1 MLKLKEL
8 INNPMTGYVT
18 DSSARSLTDN
28 TKKWKRGQ
36 WHNCMLEI
44 IKGNGKGQLR
54 IINRNNKDTVFFS
67 DAWLWKPNEFSKYRI
82 TEI

>member
-18 DSSARSLTDN
+18 DSGIRSLTDT

-36 WHNCMLEI
+36 WHNAILEI
-44 IKGNGKGQLR
+44 IKGKGQMR
-54 IINRNNKDTVFFS
+54 IINRNNNDTVFFS
-67 DAWLWKPNEFSKYRI
+67 DTWLWEPNEYSKYRI
-82 TEI
+82 TKI